1 MPPPLSSARAST
13 LPLILQN
20 ETRILLRDGTLPLV
34 LLVLTLMLACGLL
47 VGLGQASLRE
57 HMLEKV
63 VGYEQDKQVSN
74 QRTLQSVLAGE
85 EALVP
90 FDNPAN
96 PAALAGSLAGRHTTL
111 PNAPLAALSVGQSD
125 LLPNY
130 YRISYLSKVQFMY
143 DTEIE
148 NPWNL
153 LSGHFDLSFV
163 IVFVLPLLAIA
174 LGYNMLSAEREQGTL
189 RMLCSQP
196 VSIAT
201 IVAGKLLVRF
211 SALMAIAIPLPLA
224 VILLLLP
231 DTRGQEQLLL
241 MLSWAAL
248 VACYALFWFALAA
261 LVNVAGLSSSA
272 NALIMIAVWTVLV
285 LVVPVALNLAVN
297 TISPAPSRTELASR
311 TRVVT
316 AEALLEY
323 ENLYSADYRYASDP
337 EAMKVKDGHIEVPA
351 RMRAFFLAKQ
361 RVDERI
367 EPLLAQFDAQLL
379 KQQRLVDVLGFLS
392 PAILVNEALNSIAG
406 TDSRRFLAF
415 KSQTETFHGSWRAH
429 FAPKIQDD
437 LAIKAD
443 DLDALPRWHWSEIAA
458 NEVNWRVWSRVALM
472 LSLVAGLGAATV
484 LRSARGPIV

>member
-1 MPPPLSSARAST
+1 MIALQTSHAST
-13 LPLILQN
+13 MSLVFRN
-20 ETRILLRDGTLPLV
+20 EARILLRDGTLPLV
-34 LLVLTLMLACGLL
+34 FLVLTFMVACGLF
-47 VGLGQASLRE
+47 VGLEQAHLRE
-57 HMLEKV
+57 HMIEKV
-63 VGYEQDKQVSN
+63 VRYERDKQTSN
-74 QRTLQSVLAGE
+74 REMLESVLAGR

-96 PAALAGSLAGRHTTL
+96 PAALAGNLAGRHTTL

-163 IVFVLPLLAIA
+163 IVFVLPLLVIA

-196 VSIAT
+196 ISIASVIT
-201 IVAGKLLVRF
+201 GKLLVRLL
-211 SALMAIAIPLPLA
+211 AVLAIAIPLPLVA
-224 VILLLLP
+224 ILVLHPETL
-231 DTRGQEQLLL
+231 GQEQFFL

-285 LVVPVALNLAVN
+285 LIVPVVLNLAVN
-297 TISPAPSRTELASR
+297 VISPAPSRTELASR

-316 AEALLEY
+316 ADALLEY

-337 EAMKVKDGHIEVPA
+337 EAMKVKDGQIEVPA

-367 EPLLAQFDAQLL
+367 EPLLGQFDAQLL

-392 PAILVNEALNSIAG
+392 PAILVNEALNGIAG

-415 KSQTETFHGSWRAH
+415 KSQTETFHNSWREH
-429 FAPKIQDD
+429 FAPRIKDD
-437 LAIKAD
+437 LAVTAD
-443 DLDALPRWHWSEIAA
+443 DLAALPQWRWSEVSPDK
-458 NEVNWRVWSRVALM
+458 VNRRIWSRIGLILM
-472 LSLVAGLGAATV
+472 LVMGIGAAAWA
-484 LRSARGPIV
+484 RAARGPII